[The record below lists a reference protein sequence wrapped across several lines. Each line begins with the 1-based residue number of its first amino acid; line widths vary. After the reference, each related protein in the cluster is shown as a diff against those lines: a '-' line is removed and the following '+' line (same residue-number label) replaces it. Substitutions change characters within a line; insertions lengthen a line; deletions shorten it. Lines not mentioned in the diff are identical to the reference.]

1 MLRVV
6 RSTFQKTPRHT
17 HLRFVVCCV
26 NFFFCC
32 FQIVVCRLL
41 DVQEQ
46 AISTILGKTVY
57 KRHVKDDV
65 LCKQGELANDFF
77 IIVSGQCSVQVTTYN
92 SQDGNTVTRRVGN
105 LLFDACCDVHNVDT
119 TTVAMFSIDA
129 NVHIHVWIIL
139 GRCTHT
145 SIPLLLFLLRSKR
158 WMFWFLSR
166 WAL

>member
-1 MLRVV
+1 M
-6 RSTFQKTPRHT
+6 
-17 HLRFVVCCV
+17 
-26 NFFFCC
+26 
-32 FQIVVCRLL
+32 CRLL

-129 NVHIHVWIIL
+129 NVHIHAGSFWDVVLTLAIIWCCFYCDQND
-139 GRCTHT
+139 GC
-145 SIPLLLFLLRSKR
+145 FD
-158 WMFWFLSR
+158 F
-166 WAL
+166 

>member
-1 MLRVV
+1 MTTARMLRVV
-6 RSTFQKTPRHT
+6 RSTFQKTPRNT

-57 KRHVKDDV
+57 KRHVKQDV

-92 SQDGNTVTRRVGN
+92 SQDGNTVTRRVGTVA
-105 LLFDACCDVHNVDT
+105 LLFLLMVLCLL
-119 TTVAMFSIDA
+119 TTVAMLSIDA
-129 NVHIHVWIIL
+129 NV
-139 GRCTHT
+139 
-145 SIPLLLFLLRSKR
+145 
-158 WMFWFLSR
+158 
-166 WAL
+166 

>member
-1 MLRVV
+1 M
-6 RSTFQKTPRHT
+6 
-17 HLRFVVCCV
+17 
-26 NFFFCC
+26 
-32 FQIVVCRLL
+32 CRLL

-105 LLFDACCDVHNVDT
+105 LVV
-119 TTVAMFSIDA
+119 
-129 NVHIHVWIIL
+129 
-139 GRCTHT
+139 
-145 SIPLLLFLLRSKR
+145 
-158 WMFWFLSR
+158 
-166 WAL
+166 